1 MIPGLPELLIL
12 LAIIL
17 LFFGSKRVPQLGR
30 SLGSGVR
37 EFRKART
44 GVGEDSAELENR
56 KKRAEEEEPV
66 PAKPRA

>member
-17 LFFGSKRVPQLGR
+17 LFFGSERVPQLGR
-30 SLGSGVR
+30 SLGSGLQ

-44 GVGEDSAELENR
+44 GVGEDGVELENC